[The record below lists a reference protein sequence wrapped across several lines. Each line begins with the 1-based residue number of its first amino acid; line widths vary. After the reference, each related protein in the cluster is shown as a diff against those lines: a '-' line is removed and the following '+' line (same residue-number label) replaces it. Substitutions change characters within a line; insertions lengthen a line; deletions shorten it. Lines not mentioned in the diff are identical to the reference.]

1 MFEDVKQWVEKN
13 VTEDAKLDE
22 FVAMLPQP
30 AELAKHP
37 EIKPLFDSAV
47 TSAVNNHDRRFK
59 EEKLPEILKQER
71 EAIRKE
77 LNPEETPQE
86 KRIAELEEQQ
96 RQSALREKT
105 VERRDALRR
114 RHKELDLGS
123 IGLGPEHI
131 EPFVVLGDDAEPT
144 VEAFAGVLKK
154 QFNDA
159 VNAEVQKVLKERGI
173 GVMPKVAR
181 DAIKTPLNADE
192 AQKLARE
199 NPEAYR
205 AIKSQLVTSYG
216 DQLGRPR
223 R

>member
-22 FVAMLPQP
+22 FVAMLPEP

-71 EAIRKE
+71 EAIVKE
-77 LNPEETPQE
+77 LNPEETPEQRKIRELTEKVDQGE
-86 KRIAELEEQQ
+86 KREKANE
-96 RQSALREKT
+96 RRSALRQQ
-105 VERRDALRR
+105 
-114 RHKELDLGS
+114 HKVLELASLG
-123 IGLGPEHI
+123 LEPEHI
-131 EPFVVLGDDAEPT
+131 EPFSVLGDEAIPT
-144 VEAFAGVLKK
+144 VEALAGVLKK

-159 VNAEVQKVLKERGI
+159 VNTEVQKVLKERGI
-173 GVMPKVAR
+173 GVMPKVVR
-181 DAIKTPLNADE
+181 DSIKTPLSLDE

-199 NPEAYR
+199 NPEAYK
-205 AIKSQLVTSYG
+205 AIRSQAASEYAERLKA
-216 DQLGRPR
+216 GR
-223 R
+223 